1 MLLNILA
8 CCIRPAQFGGDVMI
22 RKLFRLAMAGL
33 IGCALIAPLGGC
45 DSASQSQPT
54 IDTTTPLKA
63 PSVQKVDVKPGVT
76 GAKK

>member
-1 MLLNILA
+1 MT
-8 CCIRPAQFGGDVMI
+8 Q
-22 RKLFRLAMAGL
+22 KLFRLAMVGL

-45 DSASQSQPT
+45 KSASQSQPT

-63 PSVQKVDVKPGVT
+63 PSVHKVDVKPGAK